1 MVTYPSTLYPAQ
13 KDTLD
18 YMQVIDGTTRIN
30 SALFSKFSSAIL
42 AIENELGIKPSG
54 TYSDVR
60 QRLDA
65 MQLGINYL
73 SIYGVSHSTTINTKF
88 DIDWLSIP
96 LIPPDDY
103 LPTSIGKLPMN
114 LLTESGFPDGYG
126 DIYFVSRFYID
137 SDITWFEISLWDI
150 TSVPTK
156 LLSNIYTT
164 PGDYTYS
171 AILPVTIT
179 SSDNIYE
186 VRVKQYSSVVSPSNI
201 SSIVWNSRILFVSGD
216 LFDGVIRPPEL
227 KYITTTFDFND
238 VLSGGK
244 LIGNIETQGMVIST
258 SLIINSVF
266 DGTTIIAVGDMIS
279 PNHLMK
285 IADNIP
291 TIPNTYRANDDVE
304 YTTNTSIYLSFTGAP
319 TTGTGTV
326 IVYYH

>member
-88 DIDWLSIP
+88 DIDWLSAALP
-96 LIPPDDY
+96 APDDY

-126 DIYFVSRFYID
+126 VV
-137 SDITWFEISLWDI
+137 T
-150 TSVPTK
+150 
-156 LLSNIYTT
+156 LLCKT
-164 PGDYTYS
+164 P
-171 AILPVTIT
+171 L
-179 SSDNIYE
+179 
-186 VRVKQYSSVVSPSNI
+186 
-201 SSIVWNSRILFVSGD
+201 
-216 LFDGVIRPPEL
+216 
-227 KYITTTFDFND
+227 
-238 VLSGGK
+238 
-244 LIGNIETQGMVIST
+244 
-258 SLIINSVF
+258 
-266 DGTTIIAVGDMIS
+266 
-279 PNHLMK
+279 
-285 IADNIP
+285 
-291 TIPNTYRANDDVE
+291 
-304 YTTNTSIYLSFTGAP
+304 
-319 TTGTGTV
+319 
-326 IVYYH
+326 